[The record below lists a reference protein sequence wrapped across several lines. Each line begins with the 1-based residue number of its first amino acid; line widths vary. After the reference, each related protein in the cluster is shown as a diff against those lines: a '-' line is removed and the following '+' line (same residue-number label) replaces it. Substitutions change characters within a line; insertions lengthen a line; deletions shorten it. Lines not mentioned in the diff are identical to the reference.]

1 MTFSKVKWLAP
12 ALVAAAGMTLLSA
25 ESINPPTTPQTAPMN
40 AQEKKNLDF
49 VLTWW
54 REVLEGGHLDLAPK
68 YQAEDYIQHNPNAN
82 TGRAGFIE
90 FFSKLNADLGAK
102 FPSQSKPKNP
112 IPATLSNPPVVK
124 GAKGDYVWLIFESEQ
139 KDPRDASKTYHSNS
153 FDVLRIQNGKVQEHW
168 DSAQKMPGSGAVK
181 TGVSP
186 KPPMQW
192 NTGKLSKEE
201 EKTLA
206 LGTEELRDMLQ
217 FGHLELA
224 DKTMDPGYIQH
235 NPNVPQG
242 RDGFK
247 QFMSRIPGRRPE
259 DARPI
264 TQEWPNPPVLT
275 LVNGQYCFF
284 MWDRTAKDPDDASR
298 EYKWN
303 HFDVVRVENGL
314 IKEHW
319 DEARINPPQAGGKK
333 Q

>member
-1 MTFSKVKWLAP
+1 MTFCKMKLLAP

-25 ESINPPTTPQTAPMN
+25 ESINPPTAPQTASMN
-40 AQEKKNLDF
+40 AQEKKNLDL
-49 VLTWW
+49 VLNWW
-54 REVLEGGHLDLAPK
+54 RDVLEGGHLDLAPK

-82 TGRAGFIE
+82 TGRAGFVE
-90 FFSKLNADLGAK
+90 FFSKFA
-102 FPSQSKPKNP
+102 KPKNP

-124 GAKGDYVWLIFESEQ
+124 GAKGDYVWLVFESEQ

-192 NTGKLSKEE
+192 NAGKLSKEE

-259 DARPI
+259 DAKPI

-275 LVNGQYCFF
+275 LVNGPYCFF
-284 MWDRTAKDPDDASR
+284 MWDRTAKDPDDAGR

>member
-1 MTFSKVKWLAP
+1 MTSRRITWFAGALLLAGG
-12 ALVAAAGMTLLSA
+12 VGLLWA
-25 ESINPPTTPQTAPMN
+25 ESINPPTKPQTAPMN
-40 AQEKKNLDF
+40 GQEKKNLDH
-49 VLTWW
+49 VLNWW
-54 REVLEGGHLDLAPK
+54 REVLDGGHLELTSK

-82 TGRAGFIE
+82 TGRAGFVE
-90 FFSKLNADLGAK
+90 FFSKFA
-102 FPSQSKPKNP
+102 KPKNP
-112 IPATLSNPPVVK
+112 IPTTLSNPPVVQ
-124 GAKGDYVWLIFESEQ
+124 GAKGDYVWLIFEREQ
-139 KDPRDASKTYHSNS
+139 PDPRDASKTYHSNS

-206 LGTEELRDMLQ
+206 LATEELKDMLQ
-217 FGHLELA
+217 YGHLELA

-259 DARPI
+259 DAKAIKP
-264 TQEWPNPPVLT
+264 EWINPPALT
-275 LVNGQYCFF
+275 LVNGPYCLF
-284 MWDRTAKDPDDASR
+284 MWDRKAKDPDDPSR
-298 EYKWN
+298 EYTWN

-319 DEARINPPQAGGKK
+319 DEAVIAPPQQGGKK